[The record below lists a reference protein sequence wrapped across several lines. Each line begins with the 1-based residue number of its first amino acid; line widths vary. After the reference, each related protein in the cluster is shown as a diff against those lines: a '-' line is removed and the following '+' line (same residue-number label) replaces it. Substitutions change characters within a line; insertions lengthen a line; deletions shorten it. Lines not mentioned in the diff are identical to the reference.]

1 MNTEIP
7 SEVTSPLS
15 GAYGPQDMQNFQLRP
30 MGLPSPGIADSR
42 TATEG
47 TPSPRKHHHLSL
59 DPLRQASPINM
70 SKLEDATAYRDMVP
84 FQNN

>member
-1 MNTEIP
+1 
-7 SEVTSPLS
+7 
-15 GAYGPQDMQNFQLRP
+15 

-84 FQNN
+84 FQNNQLREQLREQRSGEFLINRGQSIL